1 MLRVPSCRR
10 YLPAPTLYLLALALA
25 LLVGGGTSC
34 AREPSDRQADQ
45 VRLDELPS
53 EAHYTLSL
61 IKKDGPFPYHRD
73 GATFGN
79 FERRLPR
86 KERGYYK
93 EYTVPTPGAR
103 DRGARR
109 IVAGRKGELYF
120 TDDHYQTFR
129 RILQ

>member
-1 MLRVPSCRR
+1 M
-10 YLPAPTLYLLALALA
+10 A
-25 LLVGGGTSC
+25 LLVGGGASC

-45 VRLDELPS
+45 VGLDELPR
-53 EAHYTLSL
+53 EAHKTLSL
-61 IKKDGPFPYHRD
+61 IKKDGPFPYQRD

-79 FERRLPR
+79 FERRLPQ

-109 IVAGRKGELYF
+109 IVAGRKGEFYF
-120 TDDHYQTFR
+120 TDNHYQTFR
-129 RILQ
+129 RILE

>member
-1 MLRVPSCRR
+1 MRLPICRR
-10 YLPAPTLYLLALALA
+10 YRPALTLYVLALALA
-25 LLVGGGTSC
+25 LLVGGGASC
-34 AREPSDRQADQ
+34 AREPSARQADQ
-45 VRLDELPS
+45 VGLDELPR
-53 EAHYTLSL
+53 EAHKTLSL
-61 IKKDGPFPYHRD
+61 IKKNGPFPYQRD

-79 FERRLPR
+79 FERRLPQ

-109 IVAGRKGELYF
+109 IVAGRKGEFYF

-129 RILQ
+129 RILE

>member
-1 MLRVPSCRR
+1 MRLPICRR
-10 YLPAPTLYLLALALA
+10 YRPALTLYVLALALA
-25 LLVGGGTSC
+25 LLVGGGASC
-34 AREPSDRQADQ
+34 AREPSARQADQ
-45 VRLDELPS
+45 VGLDELPR
-53 EAHYTLSL
+53 EAHKTLSL
-61 IKKDGPFPYHRD
+61 IKKDGPFPYQRD

-79 FERRLPR
+79 FERRLPQ

-109 IVAGRKGELYF
+109 IVAGRKGEFYF

-129 RILQ
+129 RILE

>member
-1 MLRVPSCRR
+1 MRLPICRR
-10 YLPAPTLYLLALALA
+10 YRPALTLYVLALALA
-25 LLVGGGTSC
+25 LLVGGGASC

-45 VRLDELPS
+45 VGLDELPR
-53 EAHYTLSL
+53 EAHKTLSL
-61 IKKDGPFPYHRD
+61 IKKDGPFPYQRD

-79 FERRLPR
+79 FERRLPQ

-109 IVAGRKGELYF
+109 IVAGRKGEFYF
-120 TDDHYQTFR
+120 TDNHYQTFR
-129 RILQ
+129 RILE